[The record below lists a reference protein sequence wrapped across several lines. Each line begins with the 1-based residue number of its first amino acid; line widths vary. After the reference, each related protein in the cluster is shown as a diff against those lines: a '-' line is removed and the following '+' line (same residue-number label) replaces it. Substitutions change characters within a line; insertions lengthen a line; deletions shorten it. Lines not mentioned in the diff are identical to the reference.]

1 MLLTP
6 TSPTLFPQG
15 VLAGLG
21 TMRRVWAAS
30 WAIVL
35 LLALLCDP
43 VAPKGGRG
51 GARGSARGTA
61 RGGRGR
67 SGGRS
72 SPVRVAG
79 AAAAGAAVAL
89 AAGGWYASAQKR
101 PELDSAEL
109 EELYANRTE
118 WDFYR
123 TSGTAPSSCLLTK
136 VWSVLLSINALAY
149 AHL

>member
-1 MLLTP
+1 MK
-6 TSPTLFPQG
+6 
-15 VLAGLG
+15 
-21 TMRRVWAAS
+21 RVWVAG
-30 WAIVL
+30 WVVVL
-35 LLALLCDP
+35 LFALLCDP
-43 VAPKGGRG
+43 VTSKGGRG

-67 SGGRS
+67 TSVRS

-101 PELDSAEL
+101 PDDSSERDDQ
-109 EELYANRTE
+109 YANRTE

-123 TSGTAPSSCLLTK
+123 TSDSAPSGCLLTK
-136 VWSVLLSINALAY
+136 VWSVLLSINTLAY

>member
-1 MLLTP
+1 
-6 TSPTLFPQG
+6 
-15 VLAGLG
+15 
-21 TMRRVWAAS
+21 MRRVWAAS
-30 WAIVL
+30 WAVVL

-123 TSGTAPSSCLLTK
+123 TSGTAPSGCLLTK
-136 VWSVLLSINALAY
+136 VWSVLLSINTLAY
-149 AHL
+149 THL